1 MARECKIRKIS
12 STKVHEQR
20 KGWKRMEVV
29 NHKSQIFLKYEGS
42 FYGYC
47 HYCHKFGHKVVDCRT
62 KRKYLSKESK
72 KQISSVRKVPHGN
85 IWRRK
90 EDSKNIEETKISS
103 IKEVS
108 QDDEEYNSVVDEND
122 IHYDGK
128 QDEDI
133 EEEVSDGGG
142 TEFECMY

>member
-1 MARECKIRKIS
+1 M
-12 STKVHEQR
+12 
-20 KGWKRMEVV
+20 
-29 NHKSQIFLKYEGS
+29 
-42 FYGYC
+42 
-47 HYCHKFGHKVVDCRT
+47 
-62 KRKYLSKESK
+62 SKESK
-72 KQISSVRKVPHGN
+72 KQTRPVSRVPHGK

-108 QDDEEYNSVVDEND
+108 QDYEEHNSVVDEND

-142 TEFECMY
+142 AEVECLF